1 MELLNKFKDEMF
13 SSIQNK
19 NLKNFR
25 KVFLEFDNYVLSLTP
40 DKTDRNYLKQCF
52 ETYQELYSNILLH
65 SLKDFYS
72 IVLKSKNNIL
82 NLPHK
87 VEQNLIIFTIHTNI
101 DSILQFYSQ
110 EIMYAFFEH
119 LQSLE
124 KQLKVNL
131 VIIGLGYLFSKT
143 SEELPGNLLLYT
155 LMKFKMPFAHYH
167 YLIKLVDDL
176 KGDEFFEND
185 EVVDKLLFVFN
196 LIDDK
201 KADEVICTIG
211 QLAVQREHINLFKS
225 IQKALNKGNIQSKNG
240 HFTGDMLKFYL
251 TRFNSNNKNFEA
263 VLFLNKTLITGE
275 KSSK

>member
-110 EIMYAFFEH
+110 EIMYTFFEH

-211 QLAVQREHINLFKS
+211 QLAVQREHINLFKA

>member
-211 QLAVQREHINLFKS
+211 QLAVQREHINLFKA

>member
-110 EIMYAFFEH
+110 EIMYTFFEH

-143 SEELPGNLLLYT
+143 SDELPGNLLLYT

-211 QLAVQREHINLFKS
+211 QLAVQREHINLFKA

>member
-13 SSIQNK
+13 SSIQSK

-25 KVFLEFDNYVLSLTP
+25 KVFLEFDNYVLSLKP
-40 DKTDRNYLKQCF
+40 DTTDRSYLKDCF
-52 ETYQELYSNILLH
+52 STYQELYSNVLLH
-65 SLKDFYS
+65 SLTDFYS
-72 IVLKSKNNIL
+72 ILLKSKNNVL

-87 VEQNLIIFTIHTNI
+87 VEQNLIILTIHTNI

-110 EIMYAFFEH
+110 DIMYAFFEH
-119 LQSLE
+119 LQNLE
-124 KQLKVNL
+124 KQYKVNL

-167 YLIKLVDDL
+167 YLIKLVDDF

-185 EVVDKLLFVFN
+185 DVIDKLLFVFN

-211 QLAVQREHINLFKS
+211 QLAVQREHIHLFKA
-225 IQKALNKGNIQSKNG
+225 IQKALNKGKIQSKNG
-240 HFTGDMLKFYL
+240 HFNGDMLKYYL

-263 VLFLNKTLITGE
+263 VLFLNKTLLTGE
-275 KSSK
+275 KSTK

>member
-52 ETYQELYSNILLH
+52 ENYQELYSNILLH

-110 EIMYAFFEH
+110 EIMYTFFEH

-124 KQLKVNL
+124 KQFKVNL

-211 QLAVQREHINLFKS
+211 QLAVQREHINLFKA